1 MDPIAHIE
9 WPSGRAPAYSELLVS
24 LAREAGMTVTTTEET
39 AMNAT
44 KHEQDAFNAGRDAAL
59 SAASWVIDG
68 NTKREHIARVVEL
81 LDDGDDIYP
90 YLPAAP
96 TLSGEWA
103 DDPTPLSLAREIT
116 GDDDPGADVIDAL
129 ADAFDRG
136 VADHFVQE
144 CERILRAAL

>member
-1 MDPIAHIE
+1 MSD
-9 WPSGRAPAYSELLVS
+9 
-24 LAREAGMTVTTTEET
+24 
-39 AMNAT
+39 
-44 KHEQDAFNAGRDAAL
+44 HEQDAYAEGKAAAL
-59 SAASWVIDG
+59 AAASWVIDG

-116 GDDDPGADVIDAL
+116 GEEDPDPDTIEAL
-129 ADAFDRG
+129 ADAFDRA
-136 VADHFVQE
+136 VVDHFVQE